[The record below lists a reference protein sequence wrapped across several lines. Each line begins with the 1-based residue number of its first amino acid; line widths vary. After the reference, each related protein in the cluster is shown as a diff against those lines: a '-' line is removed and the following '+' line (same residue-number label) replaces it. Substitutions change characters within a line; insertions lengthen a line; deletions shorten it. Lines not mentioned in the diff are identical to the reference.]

1 MSESAFISTFR
12 GIWRFVLRRRLI
24 IIVSAVIAAIAV
36 FLIVLFIS
44 TGQRPTLVTP
54 ASGEEASANPLSLDS
69 GESGK
74 PWKTPGLAPVEGV
87 LTFRGNPT
95 RSYYGEGPVP
105 RIPETLWHF
114 PVLDDNTPAL
124 CGESETNEGD
134 IIFWCG
140 TGWTGQPTIVERIDA
155 TTNQKRKWLIFG
167 AYDWKVHFLDADTG
181 EPIIAPFATGDIIK
195 TSVTIDP
202 HGFPLIYFGSRDNDF
217 RIVSFDQGEPIE
229 LWSLNAYDERILRT
243 LWNDDWDSSPLII
256 NDYLFVGGENG
267 NMFIIRL
274 NREYDSQGFVQ
285 INPELLHILEGWD
298 DQLLQ
303 DVGDSNVSIEGSPV
317 IVNSILYFA
326 NSGGLI
332 QGWDI
337 SDLDSGERPERV
349 FRYWVG
355 DDTDSTLVADK
366 KGMLYV
372 GIERERLVENSEGA
386 EAGGDDYSRANAR
399 SDEVGQIIKIDP
411 TVLPTPENPHAPL
424 IWSVF
429 DKTAIPSGVWSTL
442 ALYKDRV
449 YATTETGRVIAIS
462 ADSGEILWEEFF
474 PGIEDDPATEWEETY
489 SNRIW
494 SSPVALDDVLIVIA
508 PNIETRSYN
517 MIAYDLSVDVQK
529 GEIPPR
535 LWTLEPGG
543 TVESTP
549 LVWKGRIYI
558 GTRSGYMLALGN
570 PRS

>member
-1 MSESAFISTFR
+1 MSESAFISVFR
-12 GIWRFVLRRRLI
+12 TIWSFILRRWVLAI
-24 IIVSAVIAAIAV
+24 GSVVAIALAV
-36 FLIVLFIS
+36 FVTVLLMS
-44 TGQRPTLVTP
+44 TGERPTLVRPVT
-54 ASGEEASANPLSLDS
+54 GTEASVNPLFLDPS
-69 GESGK
+69 ESGK
-74 PWKTPGLAPVEGV
+74 PWQTPGLIPVEGV

-105 RIPETLWHF
+105 VIPETLWRF
-114 PVLDDNTPAL
+114 PVLDNDTRGL
-124 CGESETNEGD
+124 CGESATNEGN
-134 IIFWCG
+134 IVIWCG
-140 TGWTGQPTIVERIDA
+140 TGWTGQPTIVERIDSA
-155 TTNQKRKWLIFG
+155 TNQKRDWLIFG
-167 AYDWKVHFLDADTG
+167 AYDWNVYFLDADTG
-181 EPIIAPFATGDIIK
+181 ESIINPFMTGDIIK

-202 HGFPLIYFGSRDNDF
+202 HGFPLIYFGSRDDNF
-217 RIVSFDQGEPIE
+217 RIVSFDQGEPLE
-229 LWSLNAYDERILRT
+229 LWSLNSYDPRIPTT
-243 LWNDDWDSSPLII
+243 LWNDDWDSSPLVV

-267 NMFIIRL
+267 NMFIVRL
-274 NREYDSQGFVQ
+274 NRGYDGEGFVQ
-285 INPELLHILEGWD
+285 IDPKLLHILEGWD
-298 DQLLQ
+298 DQLLE
-303 DVGDSNVSIEGSPV
+303 DVGDINVSIENSPV
-317 IVNSILYFA
+317 IVNSVLYFA

-366 KGMLYV
+366 DGMLYV

-411 TVLPTPENPHAPL
+411 TVSPTPEDPHAPL

-429 DKTAIPSGVWSTL
+429 DKTAIPSGVWSTV
-442 ALYKDRV
+442 ALYENRI

-462 ADSGEILWEEFF
+462 ADSGEILWEEVF

-489 SNRIW
+489 LNRIW
-494 SSPVALDDVLIVIA
+494 SSPVVVDDVLIVIVA
-508 PNIETRSYN
+508 NSEIKSYN
-517 MIAYDLSVDVQK
+517 MIAYDLSVDIEK

-535 LWTLEPGG
+535 LWTIEPGG
-543 TVESTP
+543 RIESTP
-549 LVWKGRIYI
+549 LVWKGRIYV
-558 GTRSGYMLALGN
+558 GSRSGYMVALGN